1 MIPLLFVVTCMLF
14 RKVEPPIQYSK
25 QALIDEC
32 ERLGVSSRGTS
43 RILRH
48 RIKRL
53 KDRGIVCLRCT
64 QMLRS

>member
-1 MIPLLFVVTCMLF
+1 MIPVLFVVTCMLF
-14 RKVEPPIQYSK
+14 RKGEPPIQYSK

-32 ERLGVSSRGTS
+32 ERMGVSTLGTP

-53 KDRGIVCLRCT
+53 KDRGILCLRCT
-64 QMLRS
+64 QMSKS

>member
-25 QALIDEC
+25 QALIDEF
-32 ERLGVSSRGTS
+32 EKLGVSSRSTS
-43 RILRH
+43 RILR
-48 RIKRL
+48 RL
-53 KDRGIVCLRCT
+53 KDREIVCLRCT